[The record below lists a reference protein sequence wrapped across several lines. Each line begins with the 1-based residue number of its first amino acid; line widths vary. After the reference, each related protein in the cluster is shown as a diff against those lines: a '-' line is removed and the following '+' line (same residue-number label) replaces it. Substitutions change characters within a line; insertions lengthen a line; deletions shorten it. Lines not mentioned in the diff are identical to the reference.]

1 MNSTDRFPSRGN
13 QTNKY
18 NQIKNMNIQ
27 SIKPGPKRIT
37 TSTAKLRIQ
46 LTGVS

>member
-1 MNSTDRFPSRGN
+1 MKRKDNTAHAQFPSRDN

-27 SIKPGPKRIT
+27 SIKPETK
-37 TSTAKLRIQ
+37 SKNWNNE
-46 LTGVS
+46 

>member
-1 MNSTDRFPSRGN
+1 MKRKDNTAPSRFPSRDN

-27 SIKPGPKRIT
+27 SIKPETK
-37 TSTAKLRIQ
+37 SKNWNNE
-46 LTGVS
+46 